1 MLNKIRYLY
10 GKMFVFAVNQMYFHC
25 RKLNGGEAVRK
36 TTLTN
41 RLFCTVFSVF
51 NRLQAGGKWANRGRM
66 AGRERI
72 FYVGKIY
79 VNRLFLSCVW
89 TFISQNRHTFLPKR
103 TQNKPE

>member
-1 MLNKIRYLY
+1 MSNKIRYLY

-72 FYVGKIY
+72 FYVGKID
-79 VNRLFLSCVW
+79 VDRLFFKLSLDVYI
-89 TFISQNRHTFLPKR
+89 T
-103 TQNKPE
+103 KPT

>member
-1 MLNKIRYLY
+1 MSNKIRYLY

-51 NRLQAGGKWANRGRM
+51 NRLQAGGEFANRCGM
-66 AGRERI
+66 AETKRI
-72 FYVGKIY
+72 FYVGKID
-79 VNRLFLSCVW
+79 VDRLFYSCLR
-89 TFISQNRHTFLPKR
+89 TFISQNGHRFLPKR